1 VAGKLASTL
10 GAEKLILLTNTKGV
24 LDSAGDLLTGLST
37 QDTEELIRQGVISGG
52 MLPKVMCALDAV
64 RAGVKT
70 AVIIDGRIA
79 HAPLLELLTDR
90 GVGTLFHF

>member
-1 VAGKLASTL
+1 
-10 GAEKLILLTNTKGV
+10 
-24 LDSAGDLLTGLST
+24 
-37 QDTEELIRQGVISGG
+37 
-52 MLPKVMCALDAV
+52 MLPTVMCALDAV